1 MDACALFMTTWR
13 FCKATSVFCFTTVR
27 LAPWP
32 DRRASFSRLKLES
45 CVYKE
50 GEKLISVT
58 SNPVANCITP
68 KRHRLTHG
76 AEAGPDLLTTGAS
89 CPVAH
94 AGLKRM
100 TIFLPQP
107 PECWDY
113 KQTAPCQGHILFLP

>member
-50 GEKLISVT
+50 GEKLVLQATQWQTVSHPRGTDLHMVLRLALIYSQ
-58 SNPVANCITP
+58 PV
-68 KRHRLTHG
+68 
-76 AEAGPDLLTTGAS
+76 LLA
-89 CPVAH
+89 
-94 AGLKRM
+94 L
-100 TIFLPQP
+100 
-107 PECWDY
+107 
-113 KQTAPCQGHILFLP
+113 